1 MRDLKKFVLVSA
13 FCLLAA
19 GAQAA
24 TKEWLHIH
32 VDETRGDEAKVNIN
46 IPISLIE
53 VMLPLVE
60 EKAVERGRIRLHDKD
75 FRVEDLR
82 KIWKSVKDEGDTEFV
97 SVEKRGEHVRV
108 FTQGNFL
115 MIQSDKD
122 SKSKVNIKL
131 PMAVVDAMLA
141 GDGDD
146 LDLLAGVKALK
157 DSGVRDLITVEDDDT
172 NVLVWIDDKNVPL
185 ERE

>member
-1 MRDLKKFVLVSA
+1 MRDFKKILLVSA
-13 FCLLAA
+13 FCLLAV

-24 TKEWLHIH
+24 SKEWLHIH
-32 VDETRGDEAKVNIN
+32 VNEATGDQAKVRVN

-53 VMLPLVE
+53 VMLPMVE
-60 EKAVERGRIRLHDKD
+60 ERAVEKGKIRLHEKD

-97 SVEKRGEHVRV
+97 SVDKRDEHVRV

-115 MIQSDKD
+115 MVQSDKD
-122 SKSKVNIKL
+122 SRSKVNIKM
-131 PMAVVDAMLA
+131 PMAVVDAILS
-141 GDGDD
+141 GDGEE
-146 LDLLAGVKALK
+146 LNLTAAVKALK
-157 DSGVRDLITVEDDDT
+157 DSGIHDIISVESDDSK
-172 NVLVWIDDKNVPL
+172 VMVWIDDKNLPL